1 MRVQAVDQTAPYKP
15 VALALGIEG
24 ALPRAFWDS
33 SVSASHEGSFIPVLT
48 AGVSYLKAQ
57 IADALD
63 EQLLCQ
69 RGWGSTTLSHEAIY

>member
-1 MRVQAVDQTAPYKP
+1 MRIQQLIKP
-15 VALALGIEG
+15 RHKKMRPTV
-24 ALPRAFWDS
+24 WDS

-69 RGWGSTTLSHEAIY
+69 HGRGSATLGHEATYRESKA